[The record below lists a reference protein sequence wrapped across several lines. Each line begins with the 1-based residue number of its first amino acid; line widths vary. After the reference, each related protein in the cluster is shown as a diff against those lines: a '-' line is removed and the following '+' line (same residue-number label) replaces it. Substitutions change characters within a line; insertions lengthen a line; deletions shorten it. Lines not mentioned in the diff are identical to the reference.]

1 MNAIILA
8 AGMGTRL
15 RPLTNDRP
23 KCLVEVNGVPMVER
37 QIQFLKER
45 GIDNITLISGYKAEA
60 LNFLKEK
67 YKVDIVFNE
76 RYDTCNNINSLY
88 IVRDRFHDTYVLEGD
103 VYMDQNVL
111 LSDIPQSTYFAR
123 KKKYENEWG
132 LEVDSSNKLVKINI
146 GDGEGFL
153 MSGISFWK
161 ADDCKKIISHMEE
174 VYANNDYTNLYW
186 DNMVLDIYSQ
196 LDIHVKEIDGIFEI
210 DTPEELKD
218 VEKIINQTKKAEKPS
233 SLKTK

>member
-60 LNFLKEK
+60 LDFLKEK
-67 YKVDIVFNE
+67 YNVDIVFNE

-103 VYMDQNVL
+103 VYMDQNVFL
-111 LSDIPQSTYFAR
+111 ADISQSTYFAR

-146 GDGEGFL
+146 GAGEGFL

-161 ADDCKKIISHMEE
+161 SDDCKKIISHMEE

-186 DNMVLDIYSQ
+186 DNMVLDIYSL
-196 LDIHVKEIDGIFEI
+196 LDIHVKEINGIFEI

-218 VEKIINQTKKAEKPS
+218 VEKIINQTKKA
-233 SLKTK
+233 

>member
-23 KCLVEVNGVPMVER
+23 KCLVAVNGVPMVER
-37 QIQFLKER
+37 QIHFLKER
-45 GIDNITLISGYKAEA
+45 GIDDITLISGYKAEA
-60 LNFLKEK
+60 LDYLKDK
-67 YKVDIVFNE
+67 YGVDIVFNDRFE
-76 RYDTCNNINSLY
+76 TCNNINSLY

-103 VYMDQNVL
+103 VYMDKNVL
-111 LSDIPQSTYFAR
+111 LDEIHQSTYFAR

-132 LEVDSSNKLVKINI
+132 LEVDAGNKLTHINI
-146 GDGEGFL
+146 GDGNGFL

-161 ADDCKKIISHMEE
+161 TADCKKIISHMED
-174 VYANNDYTNLYW
+174 VYASQNYTNLYW
-186 DNMVLDIYSQ
+186 DNMVLDIYPE
-196 LDIHVKEIDGIFEI
+196 LDIRVREIDGIYEI

-218 VEKIINQTKKAEKPS
+218 VEVLVKK
-233 SLKTK
+233 